1 MVTVRVPTL
10 LRRYTGGRATVH
22 ADGGT
27 IKDVF
32 VSLEAQYPGVLDR
45 LVDAGGGV
53 HRFVNVFAGDDDVR
67 YLEGLA
73 TSVEADEE
81 ITILPAVSGGGWMV
95 GTHHLHCPPCVSAFS
110 VRMARSRRLVARHP
124 ATS

>member
-1 MVTVRVPTL
+1 MATVRIPTL
-10 LRRYTGGRATVH
+10 LRRYTDGQATVH

-32 VSLEAQYPGVLDR
+32 LSLEAQYPGLSNR
-45 LVDAGGGV
+45 LIDVNGGV

-73 TSVEADEE
+73 TNIEADEE
-81 ITILPAVSGGGWMV
+81 ITILPAVSGGE
-95 GTHHLHCPPCVSAFS
+95 
-110 VRMARSRRLVARHP
+110 
-124 ATS
+124 